1 MPRFATLNLALN
13 LLYSCQHSCVGQ
25 QTAHNTLLTED
36 CMGARLLI
44 VAGSLLLLSTMAS
57 ATTRLAISVPEPSSL
72 AMAGMGAIGLAGAI
86 WRKIRQ

>member
-1 MPRFATLNLALN
+1 MR
-13 LLYSCQHSCVGQ
+13 
-25 QTAHNTLLTED
+25 
-36 CMGARLLI
+36 ARLLI

-57 ATTRLAISVPEPSSL
+57 ATTRLAIAVPEPSSL